1 MTRITTCYVCSIC
14 ITERE
19 NSLAIDIQHHISK
32 MPINGNYII
41 HRQNHDLFTQVYT
54 QFSSEFFIRK
64 SFINFSIRKMIY
76 DAISQWHPKWNQVNT
91 YKAIQDKL
99 FPKNVINTFKD
110 GNKIIFLTL

>member
-1 MTRITTCYVCSIC
+1 MTRITACYVCSIY

-19 NSLAIDIQHHISK
+19 NSLIIDTRHHISK
-32 MPINGNYII
+32 MPISGKYII
-41 HRQNHDLFTQVYT
+41 HRQNHDLFTQVYA

-99 FPKNVINTFKD
+99 FPKNVINAFKE
-110 GNKIIFLTL
+110 GGKMIFLTL